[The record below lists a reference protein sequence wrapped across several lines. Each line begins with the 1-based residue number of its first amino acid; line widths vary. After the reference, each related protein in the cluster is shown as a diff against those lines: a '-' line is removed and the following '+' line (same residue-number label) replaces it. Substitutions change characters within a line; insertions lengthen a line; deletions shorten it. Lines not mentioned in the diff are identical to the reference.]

1 MNDFYII
8 ANLKMNK
15 TIAES
20 KSYLNLLNENIR
32 NFNNKNKIV
41 ICPSNISLF
50 HFANEIQG
58 MSLGIQD
65 IDHREQGQGTGSIS
79 ASQVKDICKF
89 AIVGHSERRETFFE
103 NNKTLSEKLKILW
116 KNKMT
121 PIFCIG
127 ENQEVRDKG
136 FEAVKKH
143 LNNQLKDSLF
153 ENSDWENLLVAYE
166 PIWAIGTGLSA
177 SPEQASEVITLIH
190 EIIKEISGGI
200 DIPILYGGSVNEEN
214 HLHFQNEEKI
224 NGLLIGSACLD
235 PIKFS
240 KIINNS

>member
-32 NFNNKNKIV
+32 NFNNKIV

-79 ASQVKDICKF
+79 ASQVKDICEF

-116 KNKMT
+116 KNNMT

-143 LNNQLKDSLF
+143 INKQLKESLF

-177 SPEQASEVITLIH
+177 SPEQASEVISLIH

-200 DIPILYGGSVNEEN
+200 DVPILYGGSVNEEN
-214 HLHFQNEEKI
+214 HLDFQKEEGI

-235 PIKFS
+235 PITFS

>member
-32 NFNNKNKIV
+32 NFNNKIV

-79 ASQVKDICKF
+79 ASQVKDICEF

-235 PIKFS
+235 PITFS

>member
-15 TIAES
+15 SIPES
-20 KSYLNLLNENIR
+20 KSYLNLLKENIQ
-32 NFNNKNKIV
+32 NFNNKII

-50 HFANEIQG
+50 HFAKEIQG
-58 MSLGIQD
+58 MRLGIQD

-79 ASQVKDICKF
+79 ASQVKDICEF
-89 AIVGHSERRETFFE
+89 AIVGHSERREIFFE
-103 NNKTLSEKLKILW
+103 DNKTLSEKLRILW
-116 KNKMT
+116 KNNMT

-136 FEAVKKH
+136 FKAVEKH
-143 LNNQLKDSLF
+143 INKQLRDSLF
-153 ENSDWENLLVAYE
+153 EDSKWENLLLAYE

-177 SPEQASEVITLIH
+177 SPKQASEVISLIH
-190 EIIKEISGGI
+190 EIVKEISGGI
-200 DIPILYGGSVNEEN
+200 DVPILYGGSVNEEN
-214 HLHFQNEEKI
+214 HLDFQNEEKI

-235 PIKFS
+235 PITFS

>member
-15 TIAES
+15 SIPES
-20 KSYLNLLNENIR
+20 KSYLNLLKENIQ
-32 NFNNKNKIV
+32 NFNNKIV

-50 HFANEIQG
+50 Q
-58 MSLGIQD
+58 
-65 IDHREQGQGTGSIS
+65 
-79 ASQVKDICKF
+79 F
-89 AIVGHSERRETFFE
+89 AIVGHSERREVFFE
-103 NNKTLSEKLKILW
+103 NNKTLSEKLRILW
-116 KNKMT
+116 KNNMT

-136 FEAVKKH
+136 FKAVEKH
-143 LNNQLKDSLF
+143 INKQLRDSLF
-153 ENSDWENLLVAYE
+153 EDSKWENLLLAYE

-177 SPEQASEVITLIH
+177 SPKQASEVISLIH
-190 EIIKEISGGI
+190 KIVKEISGGI
-200 DIPILYGGSVNEEN
+200 DVPILYGGSVNEEN
-214 HLHFQNEEKI
+214 HLDFQNEEKI

-235 PIKFS
+235 PITFS